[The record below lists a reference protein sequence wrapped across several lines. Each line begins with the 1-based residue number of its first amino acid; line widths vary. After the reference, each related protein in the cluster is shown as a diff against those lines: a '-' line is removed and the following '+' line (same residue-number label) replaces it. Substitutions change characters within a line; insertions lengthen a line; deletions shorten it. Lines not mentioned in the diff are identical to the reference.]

1 VRQCSGQMVNI
12 TIDILLEEIET
23 EDSQPRIVK
32 IDGPLIIRGSSK
44 IIKENENAGF

>member
-1 VRQCSGQMVNI
+1 MVNI